1 LPYFLARIG
10 GRLPAGVA
18 RNNFAFA
25 SRRKFLD
32 ISAACGRIRERKILR
47 SKAGGAVVI
56 STRGKRTAARV
67 AGIALLIGTA
77 APLSAQDGLRFGPVG
92 EGPAQYNSGYD
103 RSFIKE
109 WQQNPPKGYPTLS
122 KANLE
127 PTKAAV
133 AKYEAIVAA
142 GGFPTMPEV
151 ELEPAATD
159 PAVATLRQRLTASG
173 DLGESSS
180 YPNYYGSDLDTA
192 VKRFQASNGL
202 APTGIVDKRT
212 IAALNVPAEVRLAQL
227 KANLTRL
234 TDLTKIVGKR
244 YVLVN
249 IPAAQIEAIENGAVF
264 QRHSGVVGKP
274 DRPTPMLRST
284 ITDLAFN
291 PTWTLPPTVIK
302 EDLIPKGRD
311 MQKSGA
317 ESVLVKFG
325 IDAYEGGK
333 KIDPETIDWASSRP
347 LSLSYRQVPGKDN
360 PLGFLKINF
369 ANSSSVYMH
378 DSPKES
384 LFGRNFRAASSGCVR
399 VQNIEELATW
409 LLAGQGSAEQV
420 EHLKETGQTKMV
432 RLRKPVSL
440 YFAYVTAWA
449 TPDGVTQFRP
459 DIYQKD
465 GVGEIA
471 AAY

>member
-1 LPYFLARIG
+1 MSSTWGDRAAAFC
-10 GRLPAGVA
+10 AG
-18 RNNFAFA
+18 
-25 SRRKFLD
+25 L
-32 ISAACGRIRERKILR
+32 
-47 SKAGGAVVI
+47 
-56 STRGKRTAARV
+56 
-67 AGIALLIGTA
+67 ALLMGAA
-77 APLSAQDGLRFGPVG
+77 APSAAQDGLRFGPVG

-103 RSFIKE
+103 RSFIRE
-109 WQQNPPKGYPTLS
+109 WQANPPKGYPTVA
-122 KANLE
+122 KANLA

-133 AKYEAIVAA
+133 AQYEAIVAA
-142 GGFPTMPEV
+142 GGFPVMPEV
-151 ELEPAATD
+151 ELEPGATD
-159 PAVATLRQRLTASG
+159 PSVATLRQRLTASG
-173 DLGESSS
+173 DLQEGSS
-180 YPNYYGSDLDTA
+180 YPNHYGSDLDTA

-202 APTGIVDKRT
+202 APTGMVDKRT
-212 IAALNVPAEVRLAQL
+212 IAALNVPADVRLTQL

-311 MQKSGA
+311 MQQSGA
-317 ESVLVKFG
+317 QSVLVKFG

-333 KIDPETIDWASSRP
+333 KIDPETIDWSGGRP
-347 LSLSYRQVPGKDN
+347 LQLSYRQVPGKDN

-399 VQNIEELATW
+399 VQNIEELAAW
-409 LLAGQGSAEQV
+409 LLTGQGSAEQV
-420 EHLKETGQTKMV
+420 EHLKESGQTKTV
-432 RLRKPVSL
+432 RLRKPVTL

-449 TPDGVTQFRP
+449 TPDGVIQFRP

>member
-1 LPYFLARIG
+1 
-10 GRLPAGVA
+10 V
-18 RNNFAFA
+18 
-25 SRRKFLD
+25 S
-32 ISAACGRIRERKILR
+32 
-47 SKAGGAVVI
+47 
-56 STRGKRTAARV
+56 STRGKRAAALS
-67 AGIALLIGTA
+67 AGMSLLIGA
-77 APLSAQDGLRFGPVG
+77 FAPAGAQDSLRFGPVG

-103 RSFIKE
+103 RSFIRE
-109 WQQNPPKGYPTLS
+109 WQANPPKGYPTLS
-122 KANLE
+122 KANLA

-133 AKYEAIVAA
+133 ARYEEIVAT
-142 GGFPTMPEV
+142 GGFPLIPEV
-151 ELEPAATD
+151 ELEPGATD
-159 PAVATLRQRLTASG
+159 PAVATLRRRLMRSS
-173 DLGESSS
+173 DLAEDSS
-180 YPNYYGSDLDTA
+180 YPDHFGTDLDTA

-212 IAALNVPAEVRLAQL
+212 IAALNVPSEVRLSQL
-227 KANLTRL
+227 KTNLTRL

-249 IPAAQIEAIENGAVF
+249 IPAAQVEAVENNTVIS
-264 QRHSGVVGKP
+264 RHSGVVGKP

-291 PTWTLPPTVIK
+291 PMWTLPPTVIK

-311 MQKSGA
+311 MQQSGS

-333 KIDPETIDWASSRP
+333 KVDPETIDWTSGRP
-347 LSLSYRQVPGKDN
+347 MQLSYRQAAGKEN

-399 VQNIEELATW
+399 VQNIAELAAW
-409 LLAGQGSAEQV
+409 LLVGQGSAEQV
-420 EHLKETGQTKMV
+420 QHLKDSGQTKTV
-432 RLRKPVSL
+432 RLRKPVTL

-449 TPDGVTQFRP
+449 TQDGVIQFRP
-459 DIYQKD
+459 DVYLKD
-465 GVGEIA
+465 GVGEVA

>member
-1 LPYFLARIG
+1 MSSKVGKRAAARIG
-10 GRLPAGVA
+10 GIVLMVGNVSPL
-18 RNNFAFA
+18 FA
-25 SRRKFLD
+25 
-32 ISAACGRIRERKILR
+32 
-47 SKAGGAVVI
+47 
-56 STRGKRTAARV
+56 
-67 AGIALLIGTA
+67 
-77 APLSAQDGLRFGPVG
+77 QGLTFGPVG

-109 WQQNPPKGYPTLS
+109 WQTNPPKGYPTLS
-122 KANLE
+122 KANLS

-133 AKYEAIVAA
+133 ARYEEIVAT
-142 GGFPTMPEV
+142 GGFPLMPEV
-151 ELEPAATD
+151 ELEPGATD
-159 PAVATLRQRLTASG
+159 PAVAILRRRLTRSG
-173 DLGESSS
+173 DLAEDSS
-180 YPNYYGSDLDTA
+180 YPDHFGSDLDTA

-212 IAALNVPAEVRLAQL
+212 IAALNVPSEVRLSQL
-227 KANLTRL
+227 KTNLTRL

-249 IPAAQIEAIENGAVF
+249 IPAAQVEAVENNTVIS
-264 QRHSGVVGKP
+264 RHSGVVGKP

-291 PTWTLPPTVIK
+291 PVWTLPPTVIK

-311 MQKSGA
+311 MQQSGA

-333 KIDPETIDWASSRP
+333 KVDPTTIDWTTSRP
-347 LSLSYRQVPGKDN
+347 MQLSYRQAAGKDN

-409 LLAGQGSAEQV
+409 LLTGQGSAEQV
-420 EHLKETGQTKMV
+420 EHIKESGQTKTV
-432 RLRKPVSL
+432 RLRKPVTL

-449 TPDGVTQFRP
+449 TQDGVIQFRP
-459 DIYQKD
+459 DVYLKD